1 MPIEMGRRHGNS
13 YTNSTYK
20 KIIFTFNSSEC
31 TSPKIMQARID
42 NKLVLSQCPATCEF
56 FEECVAKSGEV
67 RE

>member
-1 MPIEMGRRHGNS
+1 MPIEMGKKHGNS

-20 KIIFTFNSSEC
+20 KIIVTSNCSEC
-31 TSPKIMQARID
+31 TTPQVMQARID

-56 FEECVAKSGEV
+56 FEKCLAKSGEA